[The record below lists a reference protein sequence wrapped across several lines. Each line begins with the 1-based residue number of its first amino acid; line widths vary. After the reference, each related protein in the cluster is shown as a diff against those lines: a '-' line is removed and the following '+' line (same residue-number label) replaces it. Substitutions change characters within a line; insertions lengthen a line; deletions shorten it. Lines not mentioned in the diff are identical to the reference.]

1 MYIMLVYPIIVNECT
16 LCLYTLNWKWMYIM
30 LVYPS
35 IVNECTLC

>member
-1 MYIMLVYPIIVNECT
+1 MYIMLVYPSIVNVMYC
-16 LCLYTLNWKWMYIM
+16 KWMYIM

>member
-1 MYIMLVYPIIVNECT
+1 MYIMLVYPSIANDC
-16 LCLYTLNWKWMYIM
+16 KWMYIM

>member
-1 MYIMLVYPIIVNECT
+1 MYIMLVYPSIVNEC
-16 LCLYTLNWKWMYIM
+16 YIM

>member
-1 MYIMLVYPIIVNECT
+1 MYIMLVYPSIVNECT
-16 LCLYTLNWKWMYIM
+16 LWMYIM